1 MANMTDITTIMS
13 ADHSACDEVFARAE
27 ELIADSNWSEGA
39 EQFKQFHDAM
49 EHHFTMEE
57 SVLFPAFEARTGM
70 TMGPTE
76 VMRGEHE
83 QMRALF
89 AEMAE
94 SVEKQ
99 DSEQYLGLSETLLM
113 VMSQHNSKE
122 EQMLYRMA
130 DQALGQGVEDVLERM
145 AAVGQ

>member
-1 MANMTDITTIMS
+1 MTDITTIMS
-13 ADHSACDEVFARAE
+13 ADHHTCDEAFARTE
-27 ELIADSNWSEGA
+27 ELIADGNWSDGSEH
-39 EQFKQFHDAM
+39 FKKFHDAM
-49 EHHFTMEE
+49 EHHFSMEE
-57 SVLFPAFEARTGM
+57 SVLFPAFENRTGM

-76 VMRGEHE
+76 VMRGEHV

-130 DQALGQGVEDVLERM
+130 DQALGQSVDDVLERM

>member
-1 MANMTDITTIMS
+1 MANMTDITTTMS
-13 ADHSACDEVFARAE
+13 ADHRICDEVFARAE
-27 ELIADSNWSEGA
+27 ELIADNSWAEGA
-39 EQFKQFHDAM
+39 EKFKQFHDAM
-49 EHHFTMEE
+49 EHHFTIEE
-57 SVLFPAFEARTGM
+57 TVLFPAFEARTGM

-76 VMRGEHE
+76 VMRGEHV

-89 AEMAE
+89 SEMAE

-99 DSEQYLGLSETLLM
+99 DSEQYIGLSETLLM
-113 VMSQHNSKE
+113 VMQQHNSKE

-145 AAVGQ
+145 ACVGQ

>member
-1 MANMTDITTIMS
+1 MTDITTTMS
-13 ADHSACDEVFARAE
+13 ADHRICDEVFARAE
-27 ELIADSNWSEGA
+27 ELIADGNWDEGTA
-39 EQFKQFHDAM
+39 KFKVFHDAM

-57 SVLFPAFEARTGM
+57 TVLFPAFETRTGM

-76 VMRGEHE
+76 VMRGEHV
-83 QMRALF
+83 QMRGLF

-113 VMSQHNSKE
+113 VMQQHNSKE

>member
-1 MANMTDITTIMS
+1 MANMNDITTTMS
-13 ADHSACDEVFARAE
+13 ADHRACDEVFARAE
-27 ELIADSNWSEGA
+27 ELIADNGWVEGA
-39 EQFKQFHDAM
+39 EKFKQFHDAM

-57 SVLFPAFEARTGM
+57 TVLFPAFEARTGM

-76 VMRGEHE
+76 VMRGEHV

-99 DSEQYLGLSETLLM
+99 DSEQYIGLSETLLM
-113 VMSQHNSKE
+113 FMQQHNSKE
-122 EQMLYRMA
+122 EQMLYRMT

>member
-1 MANMTDITTIMS
+1 MSDITTTMS
-13 ADHSACDEVFARAE
+13 ADHRSCDEIFARAE
-27 ELIADSNWSEGA
+27 ELIADGNWAEGA
-39 EQFKQFHDAM
+39 EQFKKFHDAM

-57 SVLFPAFEARTGM
+57 EVLFPAFEARTGM

-76 VMRGEHE
+76 VMRGEHV

-94 SVEKQ
+94 SVEQKGV
-99 DSEQYLGLSETLLM
+99 EQYLGLSETLLM
-113 VMSQHNSKE
+113 VMQQHNSKE

-130 DQALGQGVEDVLERM
+130 DQALAQDVDDVLERM
-145 AAVGQ
+145 SAIGS